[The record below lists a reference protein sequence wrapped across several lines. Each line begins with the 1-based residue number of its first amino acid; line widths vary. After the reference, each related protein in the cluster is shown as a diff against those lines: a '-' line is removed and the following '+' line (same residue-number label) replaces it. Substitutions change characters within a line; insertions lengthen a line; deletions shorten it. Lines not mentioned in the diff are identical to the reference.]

1 MFNDTNGFYA
11 RKIVN
16 VLLSSFENKEGVF
29 SDTKELLENQIP
41 PTVQYKSKQHANFL
55 FYLISQDHGT
65 KSSKLYERAKKLY
78 VDFPENFDPKSVVE
92 RFGSEKNQDL
102 LAFIKLLA
110 VRYPNNSAKYWHRNS
125 LILVDQYKSDA
136 RNIFRSNDGPEILRR
151 IKEFHGF
158 GPKISGL
165 LFRVFVGIGLTSP
178 NKVDEVGFPT
188 DIHDTRIAALTKI
201 VDIPEDITEANYSP
215 FVKIAQN
222 AWQQACKDENINWLQ
237 LDRALW
243 ILGSKG
249 CVNERH
255 YDCPIKSYCLKGAQI
270 DFTKKTSPVY

>member
-1 MFNDTNGFYA
+1 MFNDPNGFYA
-11 RKIVN
+11 RKIVTA
-16 VLLSSFENKEGVF
+16 LLSSFENKEGVF

-41 PTVQYKSKQHANFL
+41 PNVRYKSKQHANFL

-65 KSSKLYERAKKLY
+65 KSSKLYERAKKIY
-78 VDFPENFDPKSVVE
+78 VDFPENFDPKFVIDKF
-92 RFGSEKNQDL
+92 RSEESQDL
-102 LAFIKLLA
+102 LAFIKLLG
-110 VRYPNNSAKYWHRNS
+110 VRYPNNSAKYWYRNS
-125 LILVDQYKSDA
+125 LILIDQYNSDA
-136 RNIFRSNDGPEILRR
+136 RNIFRSSDGPEILKR

-158 GPKISGL
+158 GSKISGL
-165 LFRVFVGIGLTSP
+165 LFRVFVGIGLATP
-178 NKVDEVGFPT
+178 DKVDEVGFPT

-215 FVKIAQN
+215 FVKIAQT
-222 AWQQACKDENINWLQ
+222 AWQQACRDEKINWLQ

-255 YDCPIKSYCLKGAQI
+255 HDCPIKGYCLKGVQI
-270 DFTKKTSPVY
+270 EFTQESASVY